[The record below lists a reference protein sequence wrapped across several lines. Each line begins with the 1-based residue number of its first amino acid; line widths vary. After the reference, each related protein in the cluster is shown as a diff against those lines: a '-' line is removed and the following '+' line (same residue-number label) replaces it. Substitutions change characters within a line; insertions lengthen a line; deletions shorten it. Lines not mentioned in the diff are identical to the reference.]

1 MYRES
6 PSVECGKVYGGLPEI
21 WMVLKVKPL
30 ASFGSHEHLY
40 GEQSEQ
46 MLGPVWQKARN
57 DTWRPLLGHRAPRNH
72 GALKGTAY
80 GWTSLDARYGVKS
93 LHAGM
98 PLPLAWEEFCMIA
111 CTPAGLSF

>member
-1 MYRES
+1 MWES
-6 PSVECGKVYGGLPEI
+6 LRRLARDLDGPQGEASGLF
-21 WMVLKVKPL
+21 W
-30 ASFGSHEHLY
+30 FTHEHLY
-40 GEQSEQ
+40 GEQPEQ

-57 DTWRPLLGHRAPRNH
+57 GTWRPLLGHRAPRNH

-80 GWTSLDARYGVKS
+80 SWTSRDARYGVKS

-98 PLPLAWEEFCMIA
+98 PLPLAWEEFRMIA